1 MKNDG
6 ETQASTKGTISV
18 RLVGEALVEWR
29 RQGGEQGEVL
39 QAAGIDPQL
48 LGKPYARVTSHA
60 YSRLWLDLAR
70 RMDDEFFGMDSR
82 RLKSGSFAFMSRCAI
97 HEQTLEPALTGILR
111 FLCLQFDD
119 FQPRLQRRG
128 GLAEIVLDEAP
139 GRYGRALSYFTLWMI
154 THGLACWLVGRRI
167 PILAID
173 LRCPQPDYI
182 EDYRVMFSDNLR
194 FSRPLSR
201 LLFNAD
207 CLALPVRRDKRELR
221 RFLLGAPANILV
233 RYRDPQSLAARIKAY
248 LRSLRPG
255 RWPDADALA
264 GHFFMAP
271 STLRRKLSLEGQSY
285 QALKDQ
291 VRRDLAI
298 SDTEMSLLMGLSF
311 ALFYTLCGIPLGRM
325 ADNRS
330 RRGLILFG
338 VLVWSAMTAAC
349 GLARSYWQFLTF
361 RVGVGVGEAALSPAA
376 YSLIAD
382 SFPRER
388 RATAISV
395 YSMGIYLGS
404 GLAFL
409 LGGLVIKFA
418 SAQGDVHL
426 PLFGEVRPW
435 QLIFLILGAAGVLF
449 CLLLLAIREPA
460 RRGVGAGVAVPLGEV
475 GAYLRANRKTVLCHN
490 FGFACLSFAG
500 YGSGAWVPTFFVRTH
515 GWDAGH
521 VGVVYGSI
529 VAVFGCLGIVFGG
542 RLADYWAKRGR
553 SDANMRVGLLA
564 AWAVIPFTL
573 VYPLLDNANWAAALM
588 APTVFFLS
596 MPFGVA
602 PAAIQEIMPN
612 SMRGQASAIYLFV
625 VTLFGLG
632 VGPTA
637 VALVTDFVFAD
648 DMALRYSLLLVTLA
662 AVLGAVVLLGIGLKP
677 YRASLEHLKDWSL
690 RREGEGGE
698 DWKASRQPA

>member
-1 MKNDG
+1 
-6 ETQASTKGTISV
+6 
-18 RLVGEALVEWR
+18 
-29 RQGGEQGEVL
+29 
-39 QAAGIDPQL
+39 
-48 LGKPYARVTSHA
+48 
-60 YSRLWLDLAR
+60 
-70 RMDDEFFGMDSR
+70 
-82 RLKSGSFAFMSRCAI
+82 
-97 HEQTLEPALTGILR
+97 
-111 FLCLQFDD
+111 
-119 FQPRLQRRG
+119 
-128 GLAEIVLDEAP
+128 
-139 GRYGRALSYFTLWMI
+139 
-154 THGLACWLVGRRI
+154 
-167 PILAID
+167 
-173 LRCPQPDYI
+173 
-182 EDYRVMFSDNLR
+182 
-194 FSRPLSR
+194 
-201 LLFNAD
+201 
-207 CLALPVRRDKRELR
+207 
-221 RFLLGAPANILV
+221 
-233 RYRDPQSLAARIKAY
+233 
-248 LRSLRPG
+248 
-255 RWPDADALA
+255 
-264 GHFFMAP
+264 
-271 STLRRKLSLEGQSY
+271 
-285 QALKDQ
+285 
-291 VRRDLAI
+291 
-298 SDTEMSLLMGLSF
+298 
-311 ALFYTLCGIPLGRM
+311 
-325 ADNRS
+325 
-330 RRGLILFG
+330 
-338 VLVWSAMTAAC
+338 
-349 GLARSYWQFLTF
+349 
-361 RVGVGVGEAALSPAA
+361 
-376 YSLIAD
+376 
-382 SFPRER
+382 
-388 RATAISV
+388 
-395 YSMGIYLGS
+395 
-404 GLAFL
+404 
-409 LGGLVIKFA
+409 
-418 SAQGDVHL
+418 
-426 PLFGEVRPW
+426 
-435 QLIFLILGAAGVLF
+435 
-449 CLLLLAIREPA
+449 
-460 RRGVGAGVAVPLGEV
+460 
-475 GAYLRANRKTVLCHN
+475 VLCHN

>member
-1 MKNDG
+1 MHNNNNGYPSNLAAWTTVAILMVAYVLSFIDR
-6 ETQASTKGTISV
+6 QILNL
-18 RLVGEALVEWR
+18 LVG
-29 RQGGEQGEVL
+29 
-39 QAAGIDPQL
+39 
-48 LGKPYARVTSHA
+48 
-60 YSRLWLDLAR
+60 
-70 RMDDEFFGMDSR
+70 
-82 RLKSGSFAFMSRCAI
+82 
-97 HEQTLEPALTGILR
+97 
-111 FLCLQFDD
+111 
-119 FQPRLQRRG
+119 
-128 GLAEIVLDEAP
+128 
-139 GRYGRALSYFTLWMI
+139 
-154 THGLACWLVGRRI
+154 
-167 PILAID
+167 PI
-173 LRCPQPDYI
+173 
-182 EDYRVMFSDNLR
+182 
-194 FSRPLSR
+194 
-201 LLFNAD
+201 
-207 CLALPVRRDKRELR
+207 
-221 RFLLGAPANILV
+221 
-233 RYRDPQSLAARIKAY
+233 
-248 LRSLRPG
+248 
-255 RWPDADALA
+255 
-264 GHFFMAP
+264 
-271 STLRRKLSLEGQSY
+271 
-285 QALKDQ
+285 
-291 VRRDLAI
+291 RRDLAI

-564 AWAVIPFTL
+564 AWAVIP
-573 VYPLLDNANWAAALM
+573 
-588 APTVFFLS
+588 
-596 MPFGVA
+596 
-602 PAAIQEIMPN
+602 
-612 SMRGQASAIYLFV
+612 
-625 VTLFGLG
+625 
-632 VGPTA
+632 
-637 VALVTDFVFAD
+637 
-648 DMALRYSLLLVTLA
+648 SLWSIRCWTTP
-662 AVLGAVVLLGIGLKP
+662 IG
-677 YRASLEHLKDWSL
+677 
-690 RREGEGGE
+690 RR
-698 DWKASRQPA
+698 R